1 MKEFPQRGNRMP
13 ASRDVEIPLQATR
26 RGEDFLPDTER
37 DDRVK
42 RAQDGSLSAIREL
55 YLDHHEHIF
64 RFIWSRVHDP
74 DLAEDLTGE
83 VFVRMVTALSSYH
96 DRSLPF
102 RAWLYR
108 IARNLVI
115 DWYRKKSRQ
124 MSVPLDAQRVAGN
137 LIESQ
142 SPEETTEQA
151 LTLER
156 VRQALERI
164 DPTQREVVEL
174 RFLAGLSLK
183 DVALAIGKTIAAV
196 KALQH
201 RGLASLRA
209 SLKE

>member
-1 MKEFPQRGNRMP
+1 MKEFPPRGNSML
-13 ASRDVEIPLQATR
+13 ASDEVELPLQARR
-26 RGEDFLPDTER
+26 RGEDIPSEKN
-37 DDRVK
+37 DRVR

-74 DLAEDLTGE
+74 DQAEDLTGE
-83 VFVRMVTALSSYH
+83 VFVRMVTGLPSYQ

-102 RAWLYR
+102 RAWLYG

-124 MSVPLDAQRVAGN
+124 MSVPLDAHRVAGN